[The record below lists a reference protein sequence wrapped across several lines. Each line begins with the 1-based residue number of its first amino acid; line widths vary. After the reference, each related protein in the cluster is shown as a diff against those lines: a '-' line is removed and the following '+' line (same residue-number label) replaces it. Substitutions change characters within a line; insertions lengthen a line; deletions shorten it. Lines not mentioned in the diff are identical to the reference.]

1 MDFNWGALFGTFCVA
16 VIFVVL
22 KGFFENK
29 EGEKMFRRH
38 MIIEVAVLTVLFQV
52 SNWIFS

>member
-1 MDFNWGALFGTFCVA
+1 MDFNWGALFGVFCVA

-22 KGFFENK
+22 KAFFENK
-29 EGEKMFRRH
+29 EGEKMFKRH

-52 SNWIFS
+52 SNWIFK